1 MSKKA
6 KRKAELKTVEQQ
18 SGPWISM
25 RTGLIVIAITSIA
38 MAVLTAWQA
47 IPAKGV
53 VDGILLGIL
62 FGGLIWVVF
71 FGFILFNRWIR

>member
-1 MSKKA
+1 
-6 KRKAELKTVEQQ
+6 
-18 SGPWISM
+18 
-25 RTGLIVIAITSIA
+25 

-47 IPAKGV
+47 IPTKGV

-71 FGFILFNRWIR
+71 FGFILFNRLIR